1 MSKRNWSKKNV
12 YFVLAILGL
21 VLPYSLFLPW
31 LLEHGLD
38 FGLFFQELFV
48 NDVAGTGGLD
58 ILGVTL
64 GIFAFIVFESKKL
77 GMKQVI
83 IPILATLVSV
93 GFGLAVFLCLRER
106 HLENEHH
113 KHTNP

>member
-1 MSKRNWSKKNV
+1 MSKRNV

-38 FGLFFQELFV
+38 FQLFFSELFV

-58 ILGVTL
+58 IFAVTL
-64 GIFAFIVFESKKL
+64 AIVVFIVFESKKL
-77 GMKQVI
+77 GMKHMYVY
-83 IPILATLVSV
+83 ILATLVAV
-93 GFGLAVFLCLRER
+93 GFGLALFLCNRER
-106 HLENEHH
+106 YYEKVLKNAHN
-113 KHTNP
+113 